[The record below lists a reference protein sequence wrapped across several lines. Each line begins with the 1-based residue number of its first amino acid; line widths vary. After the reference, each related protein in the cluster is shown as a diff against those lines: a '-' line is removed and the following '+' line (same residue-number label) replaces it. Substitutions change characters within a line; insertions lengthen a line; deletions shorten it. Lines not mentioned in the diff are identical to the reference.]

1 MGIKKYIFIF
11 FPYFLFAQ
19 NNNLVS
25 PIKHVFSHYS
35 SRNLSIDTI
44 SQNQDVFDYHI
55 ALLLPFC
62 VDSNQSIL
70 SLNLDSINENYQPEL
85 FKKSL
90 ISIDFFN
97 GFLMALNNL
106 EYLNFKISVFDIA
119 HDNKSEVILDQII
132 NSRSLRG
139 VDLIVGPLFTDNF
152 VYFTDNFKK
161 KKVPIIAPFSKKQ
174 HIVNNHSNVIL
185 IQPSIENQL
194 KTFSNYIFDNHS
206 SDNILLIR
214 RDTLFKKNL
223 KKIVPDSS
231 SIIIDT
237 IIPKDIY
244 LSNNLL
250 HDVDTTIIKFKEIKI
265 NTNVVDSI
273 YHELDTLGSRNV
285 IIIPS
290 EDNVFVTDLLS
301 KLHACRDTGMIVY
314 GMQNLY
320 NYDHLNFTD
329 LTDMNLSFPYHKMDN
344 SQIISQFVI
353 AFHNQ
358 YQYIPNLRY
367 SVVGYEIATYFSQL
381 LSQSDLILPILS
393 NIKSSKVLENIFD
406 FYQID
411 DNGFINEGVVI
422 LRYDSFGYKKIN

>member
-19 NNNLVS
+19 NNNLIN
-25 PIKHVFSHYS
+25 PIKHVFSQHPYKY
-35 SRNLSIDTI
+35 LSIDTI
-44 SQNQDVFDYHI
+44 NQQQDTFDYHI

-62 VDSNQSIL
+62 VDTNESML

-119 HDNKSEVILDQII
+119 HDNKSEVILDEII

-152 VYFTDNFKK
+152 VYFTNNFKK

-174 HIVNNHSNVIL
+174 HIVNNHSNVIQ

-194 KTFSNYIFDNHS
+194 KTFSNFIFDNHS

-214 RDTLFKKNL
+214 RDTLFKKTL
-223 KKIVPDSS
+223 KKHVPDSS
-231 SIIIDT
+231 SISIDT

-244 LSNNLL
+244 FSNKLL
-250 HDVDTTIIKFKEIKI
+250 YDVDTTIIKFKEIKI
-265 NTNVVDSI
+265 NANIVDSI
-273 YHELDTLGSRNV
+273 YHELDTLGTRNV

-329 LTDMNLSFPYHKMDN
+329 LTDMNLSFPYHKMDS

-353 AFHNQ
+353 EFYNQ

-367 SVVGYEIATYFSQL
+367 CVVGYEIATYFSQL